1 MQILKAD
8 GNLEEFKERKLI
20 TSLKRAGAK
29 PHEIDNI
36 VLVPIVRTAFK
47 SLQEDVII
55 DIAFHHALKALQL
68 LDDSQN
74 ESDRGLSEAVFKLV
88 KIYSTAWGG

>member
-1 MQILKAD
+1 MTTNK
-8 GNLEEFKERKLI
+8 FKLSLI
-20 TSLKRAGAK
+20 MLVSGINVEID
-29 PHEIDNI
+29 EIDNI